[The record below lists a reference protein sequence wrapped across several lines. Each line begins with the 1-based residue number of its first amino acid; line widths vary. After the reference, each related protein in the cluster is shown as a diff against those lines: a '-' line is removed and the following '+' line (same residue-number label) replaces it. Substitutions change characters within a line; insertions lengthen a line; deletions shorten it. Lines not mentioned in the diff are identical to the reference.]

1 MSIVKR
7 CCRAVLFLPWCP
19 SVSQPHC
26 LGFYCFCKF
35 WLVLL
40 FPRNCQLLLLVL
52 LIAGL
57 CDFCLQQSSNKWEE
71 IARGTVLVWCP
82 LFLLPDFPTAKN
94 IIFFFLVKKLFS
106 QIVKNVFDRLCQ
118 VLCLCCVLPLA
129 KSTTLLN
136 ILVFLLFQPLNVYV
150 CMYLSSSVFGSFPQ
164 EIVWWKE
171 ATFSVVPLHS
181 MKIKPA
187 AEVKHKSTFFLF
199 ASSNLK
205 R

>member
-94 IIFFFLVKKLFS
+94 IIFFF
-106 QIVKNVFDRLCQ
+106 
-118 VLCLCCVLPLA
+118 
-129 KSTTLLN
+129 
-136 ILVFLLFQPLNVYV
+136 
-150 CMYLSSSVFGSFPQ
+150 
-164 EIVWWKE
+164 WWKNCFHKLWKMFLIGF
-171 ATFSVVPLHS
+171 AKCFAYVVFSHLQ
-181 MKIKPA
+181 KA
-187 AEVKHKSTFFLF
+187 QLYLTFLF
-199 ASSNLK
+199 FFCSNL
-205 R
+205 